1 MNGFFK
7 IGTPTLRP
15 EWPGRSICAPVSRG
29 AWGTARRAAARDQPE
44 GAYGALITTR
54 TPDLRHRERALDKP
68 EVFCCADTSESPH
81 TIIERV
87 NIE

>member
-1 MNGFFK
+1 MAWK
-7 IGTPTLRP
+7 EHLC
-15 EWPGRSICAPVSRG
+15 PGVQGRLGDGEASGG
-29 AWGTARRAAARDQPE
+29 ALAGAREQPE

-81 TIIERV
+81 TIMERV